1 MIAMDELLNIK
12 NKGDI
17 PFKNYKQI
25 LFSLPAQ
32 LIAIVLV
39 SLVFGDFVPEVLKA
53 FFLSISL
60 SIKSALVFIL
70 PFIIFSFAFY
80 SFARLKTGLII
91 YTVLLLS
98 MMCVSNFIAVIS
110 SYYVSIVSQNI
121 ITVEITN
128 VGNQTIT
135 LDPLFE
141 LILPKLCNNA
151 TGLIFGILLG
161 MYTSTQ
167 KKNKLLQ
174 VAKSLNDT
182 SNKFL
187 NNIFIPILPIFILGF
202 ILKFQHTGILNIIF
216 KNFMPL
222 LVVLI
227 TLYCLYIGTAYLITM
242 SFNIK
247 RTISAIQNIVPAVI
261 IGFSTMSSAAALPVL
276 TSGVI
281 KNSKDQELAQSIVP
295 SISNTHMLGDAL
307 GIPLMALSLYV
318 VQYHNM
324 PGFSAY
330 LTFAISYVLAKFA
343 AAGIPGGTIIV
354 MIPVLESSL
363 QFTPEMSG
371 IILMM
376 YILFDPFCTAF
387 NIFGNGLFP
396 IVFEKIWQ
404 KLKIDKI

>member
-1 MIAMDELLNIK
+1 
-12 NKGDI
+12 
-17 PFKNYKQI
+17 
-25 LFSLPAQ
+25 
-32 LIAIVLV
+32 
-39 SLVFGDFVPEVLKA
+39 
-53 FFLSISL
+53 
-60 SIKSALVFIL
+60 
-70 PFIIFSFAFY
+70 
-80 SFARLKTGLII
+80 
-91 YTVLLLS
+91 
-98 MMCVSNFIAVIS
+98 MMCASNLIAVIS

-121 ITVEITN
+121 ITVELAN
-128 VGNQTIT
+128 VSNKTIT
-135 LDPLFE
+135 LEPLFE
-141 LILPKLCNNA
+141 LILPKFCSNA
-151 TGLIFGILLG
+151 NGLILGILLG
-161 MYTSTQ
+161 IYTSTQ
-167 KKNKLLQ
+167 NKNKLLQ
-174 VAKSLNDT
+174 AAKNLNNT

-202 ILKFQHTGILNIIF
+202 ILKFQHTGTLNIIF

-227 TLYCLYIGTAYLITM
+227 ALYCLYIGIAYLIAM

-247 RTISAIQNIVPAVI
+247 LTILAIQNIIPAAI

-276 TSGVI
+276 TSGAM
-281 KNSKDQELAQSIVP
+281 KNSKDHELTQSIIP
-295 SISNTHMLGDAL
+295 SITNTHMLGDAL

-318 VQYHNM
+318 LQYHNM
-324 PGFSAY
+324 PEFSAY

-404 KLKIDKI
+404 KLK